1 MRENLYS
8 KYVSLM
14 AIIHHFDW
22 KTFNTNNNI
31 CLRLNQRKGNMILP
45 SGAGAPAERQSA
57 SGPWPG
63 RCSCRPGRVQIRDVS
78 GTLRCPHTSRHTR
91 STYTVLKFST
101 VIFVLLICQN
111 EAI

>member
-31 CLRLNQRKGNMILP
+31 CLRLNQREENMIYLLELELQLRDNLHLDP
-45 SGAGAPAERQSA
+45 GLSGALVVQDVFRSEMFLELSAVLTPHVTPGPLTQS
-57 SGPWPG
+57 
-63 RCSCRPGRVQIRDVS
+63 
-78 GTLRCPHTSRHTR
+78 
-91 STYTVLKFST
+91 
-101 VIFVLLICQN
+101 
-111 EAI
+111 